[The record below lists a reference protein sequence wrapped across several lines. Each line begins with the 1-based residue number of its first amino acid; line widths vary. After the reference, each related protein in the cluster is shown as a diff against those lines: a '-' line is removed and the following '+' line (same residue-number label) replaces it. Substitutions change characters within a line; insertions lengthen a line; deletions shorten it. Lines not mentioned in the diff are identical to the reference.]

1 VQTAF
6 TKAGM
11 RAEAIL
17 QQMEERYKMGNED
30 AKPNTTIYS
39 SAITAW
45 ANIQDSNAGMR
56 AEALLKRMD
65 EPYRMGNKGVKPN
78 TLSHSSA
85 INVWAKKQS
94 LKRCNASR
102 SHSSANGRTILKLGN
117 AYVEL
122 NTVSCSSV
130 ISARATSQHP
140 NAALFHDRLTYLRQ
154 VLDKDVLLLVAVLV
168 SCAREMMQQ
177 PLLLLRR
184 WLCWKSRL

>member
-1 VQTAF
+1 
-6 TKAGM
+6 
-11 RAEAIL
+11 
-17 QQMEERYKMGNED
+17 MEERYKMGNED

-78 TLSHSSA
+78 TLSQSSA

-122 NTVSCSSV
+122 NTVSCSSGYFCAGNESTSKCCPLPRPLD
-130 ISARATSQHP
+130 ILATG
-140 NAALFHDRLTYLRQ
+140 AG
-154 VLDKDVLLLVAVLV
+154 
-168 SCAREMMQQ
+168 
-177 PLLLLRR
+177 
-184 WLCWKSRL
+184 